1 MSKEVK
7 TIDTFCFV
15 SMTGIVPKGD
25 WRVAFAVPS

>member
-15 SMTGIVPKGD
+15 SMMGIVLKGG